1 VKKVRARVGSYFGA
15 LPPNSTSAATEGQIV
30 SEHDH
35 PHSLVLLHLLYKQ
48 GAAMAGTCKE
58 MSKIKQVLR
67 FHEDGFK
74 NRAIGRKLGIN
85 KETVNKYVKLAK
97 ANPLGLDRLLEM
109 DDPVLEC
116 ILRVENPV
124 FRTLD
129 FRYFGQV
136 TVICLQ
142 RWRNGARHMS
152 LCSCSGRNTRRTTP
166 MVTDIR
172 SSVSITINMLKIRAF
187 RLF

>member
-1 VKKVRARVGSYFGA
+1 
-15 LPPNSTSAATEGQIV
+15 
-30 SEHDH
+30 
-35 PHSLVLLHLLYKQ
+35 
-48 GAAMAGTCKE
+48 MAGTCKE

-116 ILRVENPV
+116 ILRVEIRSI
-124 FRTLD
+124 RTRD
-129 FRYFGQV
+129 FRYF
-136 TVICLQ
+136 
-142 RWRNGARHMS
+142 
-152 LCSCSGRNTRRTTP
+152 RTGY
-166 MVTDIR
+166 R
-172 SSVSITINMLKIRAF
+172 
-187 RLF
+187 